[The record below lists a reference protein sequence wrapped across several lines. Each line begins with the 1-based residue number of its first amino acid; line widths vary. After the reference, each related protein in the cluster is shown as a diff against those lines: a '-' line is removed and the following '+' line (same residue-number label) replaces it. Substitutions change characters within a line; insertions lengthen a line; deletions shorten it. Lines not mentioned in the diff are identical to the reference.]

1 LSPLKSQTK
10 TRAKNIVDLLRSM
23 GFKAST
29 PREGDLCLES
39 YLECC
44 GQVLRLVFFDGRY
57 TDDLVIKVTPEV
69 GGCEDALYAPKGL
82 YIIGGSDY
90 EVAEKIV
97 QKAKFLSATLRS
109 ASA

>member
-57 TDDLVIKVTPEV
+57 TDDLVARLHLRWEGVRTRSTRQKVFT
-69 GGCEDALYAPKGL
+69 
-82 YIIGGSDY
+82 
-90 EVAEKIV
+90 
-97 QKAKFLSATLRS
+97 
-109 ASA
+109 

>member
-1 LSPLKSQTK
+1 MKSQTK
-10 TRAKNIVDLLRSM
+10 TRAKSVVDLLRSV

-69 GGCEDALYAPKGL
+69 GGCEDALYASKGL
-82 YIIGGSDY
+82 YVIGGSDN
-90 EVAEKIV
+90 EVVKKII
-97 QKAKFLSATLRS
+97 QKAKFLSTTLRS
-109 ASA
+109 VSA